1 MPEPRGGHEVAGSGS
16 PSEGRPDPGTSA
28 AATGATASTPRPDGA
43 ARRPGALTVYL
54 GAAPGVGKTYAMLGE
69 AQRRRARGTD
79 VVVGLVETHGRAATI
94 TQIGDL
100 EVVPRRVVSHRDVE
114 LTELDVDAVI
124 ARAPQV
130 ALVDELAHTNAPG
143 SRHRKRWQ
151 DVADLLAAGIDVVTT
166 VNVQHLESLTADVE
180 AITGVRQRETVPD
193 QVVRDADQI
202 QLVDLSPQALRR
214 RLAHGNV
221 YRAEQIDASLSS
233 YFRTGN
239 LTALRELALL
249 WLADRVDDALTRYR
263 ADHAIVGTWPARERI
278 VVAVTGG
285 PEGETLLRRGARIA
299 QRAAGSELVAVHV
312 LATDGL
318 PSAPP
323 AAIAA
328 SRELV
333 ESLGGTFHTVVGED
347 VASAVVDFAQGV
359 NATMI
364 VVGVSRH
371 SRWREALLG
380 SSSTEIAR
388 LAGTIDVHLVT
399 HEKARAGRL
408 LRGRWSALSRPRR
421 VAGWLLAFVA
431 PAVLTGIF
439 WLLRDDVSLS
449 TELMLFLA
457 GSVGVAL
464 VGGLW
469 PAVAAAVISFLCL
482 NWFFTPPTGFLTV
495 QDPENLLA
503 LLVFVLVAAAVASVV
518 DLAARRTVQA
528 YRARAEASTLAA
540 LSRSVLSGEDT
551 AQAIVTRLAET
562 FGLSRVELETRA
574 GERAPWRTVATTGR
588 VEGDR
593 GSALGAALPAEGDG
607 ATGDGDAR
615 SRASAAVGQGE
626 EPGRT
631 ELRVDDHH
639 RLSLWGRALP
649 ASDRQVLEA
658 FAAQAGLVLEYR
670 RLREQA
676 AQAAVLEEADATRT
690 ALLAAVSHDLRT
702 PLASIRTAVDGL
714 ASPDVDLDAEDTET
728 LTRTIQDST
737 GRLEKLID
745 NLLDLSRLQTGSVRP
760 VLRAASVDEIVP
772 LAVEPYGPGVVR
784 LDVPDDLP
792 LVRTD
797 PGLLERAVANL
808 TSNAVR
814 HSPPGE
820 PVRITASAGPREIEL
835 RIVDTGRGLSDESKV
850 RMFEPFQRLGDTTGE
865 GLGLGL
871 AVADGLARAVG
882 ATITPEDTPGGGLT
896 MVVTVP
902 REARE
907 DDGVSTD
914 STDGTDGTD
923 GTAGTAGTAGQGTD
937 EKDEVRG

>member
-1 MPEPRGGHEVAGSGS
+1 
-16 PSEGRPDPGTSA
+16 
-28 AATGATASTPRPDGA
+28 
-43 ARRPGALTVYL
+43 
-54 GAAPGVGKTYAMLGE
+54 MLGE

-408 LRGRWSALSRPRR
+408 LRGRWSALSRRRR
-421 VAGWLLAFVA
+421 VAGWLLAFVV

-469 PAVAAAVISFLCL
+469 PAVAAAVLSFLCL

-588 VEGDR
+588 AGGDV
-593 GSALGAALPAEGDG
+593 LPAEGDRPP
-607 ATGDGDAR
+607 AAADALPVHGDRSAR
-615 SRASAAVGQGE
+615 PRPAVGHGD

-835 RIVDTGRGLSDESKV
+835 RIVDTGHGLSDESKV

-914 STDGTDGTD
+914 SAAAGAPA
-923 GTAGTAGTAGQGTD
+923 GTAGTARTAGTAGQGTD